1 MVTTHPQFHN
11 TLSALKLQERF
22 EDLER
27 NVWLKLCHL
36 SNNGTDMGGVDISK
50 LDEEISRVANNV
62 TYFLMSELGKEEM
75 TEHIIN
81 ELKKMVDELLNK
93 HHVMIDDDG
102 LLQTKAYAE
111 LNNEMNYELTFKNF
125 EQLAGTLTD
134 DEREVFK
141 FLDKEERDLANAI
154 HGMDML
160 EKKIYRKIETWEK
173 AIKDCSKE
181 LCNAGLYRHAER
193 ILYQIVKR

>member
-1 MVTTHPQFHN
+1 MVTTHPQFYN

-36 SNNGTDMGGVDISK
+36 SNNGTDMGGVAVAR
-50 LDEEISRVANNV
+50 LDEEITQVATNV
-62 TYFLMSELGKEEM
+62 THFLMSDLGKEEM

-93 HHVMIDDDG
+93 HHVIIDNDG

-111 LNNEMNYELTFKNF
+111 LNNEINYELTFENL

-134 DEREVFK
+134 DERETFK
-141 FLDKEERDLANAI
+141 FLREEEHDLANAI
-154 HGMDML
+154 DGMDTL

-181 LCNAGLYRHAER
+181 LCNAGLYHHAER
-193 ILYQIVKR
+193 ILYQTIKR